1 MKFRLILLPLLL
13 LAAIN
18 ASAQQ
23 AFDPAE
29 SRDELSL
36 SVGMLTSMQRGVNGY
51 YTGTDLALQMDYRH
65 FWRSGLGVS
74 SGIVFSPDYQGF
86 ENTFG
91 IPVSLVWRTGEP
103 RGRGR
108 LDRGL
113 NAAGSTIRDRS
124 INYSYGNKSTS
135 VLGAGLASF
144 FMNIFSR
151 AEFFA
156 GLTPGWIPGDED
168 IYRSNYKDGSWE
180 ESGMQKPHS
189 FALTADAGA
198 ALTYRIWRFNLR
210 LTPAVHYSLINN
222 YRDYSA
228 TYRPN
233 YPAPL
238 VSTQDLRWHFSFQ
251 FGVGYL
257 F

>member
-1 MKFRLILLPLLL
+1 MLLV
-13 LAAIN
+13 LAGFN

-29 SRDELSL
+29 SRNELVL
-36 SVGMLTSMQRGVNGY
+36 SAGPLTPMQRGVGGY
-51 YTGTDLALQMDYRH
+51 YTGADLVIQLDYRH

-74 SGIVFSPDYQGF
+74 SGIVFSPEYQNLD
-86 ENTFG
+86 NTFG
-91 IPVSLVWRTGEP
+91 IPVALVWRTGEP
-103 RGRGR
+103 RSRGR

-124 INYSYGNKSTS
+124 YNYSYGSKSAE

-144 FMNIFSR
+144 FMNLFSR

-156 GLTPGWIPGDED
+156 GLTPGWIPEAED
-168 IYRSNYKDGSWE
+168 IHRSNYKDGAWE
-180 ESGMQKPHS
+180 ESGIRKTHCLV
-189 FALTADAGA
+189 LTADAGA

-210 LTPAVHYSLINN
+210 LCPAVHYSLVNN
-222 YRDYSA
+222 YQDYTA
-228 TYRPN
+228 VFQPN

-238 VSTQDLRWHFSFQ
+238 VRTQDLRWHFSFQ
-251 FGVGYL
+251 FGLGYL

>member
-1 MKFRLILLPLLL
+1 MLLM
-13 LAAIN
+13 LAAFS

-29 SRDELSL
+29 SRNELVL
-36 SVGMLTSMQRGVNGY
+36 SAGPLTPMQRGVGGY
-51 YTGTDLALQMDYRH
+51 YTGADLVIQLDYRH

-74 SGIVFSPDYQGF
+74 SGIVFSPEYQNLD
-86 ENTFG
+86 NTFG
-91 IPVSLVWRTGEP
+91 IPVALVWRTGEP
-103 RGRGR
+103 RSRGR

-124 INYSYGNKSTS
+124 YNYSYGSKSAE

-144 FMNIFSR
+144 FMNLFSR

-156 GLTPGWIPGDED
+156 GLTPGWIPEAED
-168 IYRSNYKDGSWE
+168 IHRSNYKDGAWE
-180 ESGMQKPHS
+180 ESGIRKPHS
-189 FALTADAGA
+189 LVLTADAGA
-198 ALTYRIWRFNLR
+198 ALTYRIWRFNLQ

-228 TYRPN
+228 VYRPN

-238 VSTQDLRWHFSFQ
+238 VRTQDLHWHFSFQ
-251 FGVGYL
+251 FGLGYL

>member
-1 MKFRLILLPLLL
+1 MHCRICLLSFLV
-13 LAAIN
+13 LAALN

-29 SRDELSL
+29 SRNELVL
-36 SVGMLTSMQRGVNGY
+36 SAGPLTPMQRGVGGY
-51 YTGTDLALQMDYRH
+51 YTGADLVIQLDYRH
-65 FWRSGLGVS
+65 FWRNGLGVS
-74 SGIVFSPDYQGF
+74 SGIVFSPEYQNF
-86 ENTFG
+86 DNTFG
-91 IPVSLVWRTGEP
+91 IPVALVWRTGEP
-103 RGRGR
+103 RSRGR

-124 INYSYGNKSTS
+124 YNYSYGSKSS
-135 VLGAGLASF
+135 EVLGAGLASF
-144 FMNIFSR
+144 FMNLFSR

-156 GLTPGWIPGDED
+156 GLTPGWIPEAED
-168 IYRSNYKDGSWE
+168 IRRSNYKDGGWE
-180 ESGMQKPHS
+180 ESGIRKPHS
-189 FALTADAGA
+189 LALTADAGA

-210 LTPAVHYSLINN
+210 LTPAIHYSLVNN

-228 TYRPN
+228 VYRPN

-238 VSTQDLRWHFSFQ
+238 VRTQDLRWHFSFQ
-251 FGVGYL
+251 FGLGYL